1 MIDEYASVKLKKP
14 IPYCDIPVGSRG
26 VVVMVH
32 DASPPGYEVEF
43 MDDSGKTLRDT
54 KTGYFVFTLNEDAI
68 EPVE

>member
-1 MIDEYASVKLKKP
+1 
-14 IPYCDIPVGSRG
+14 
-26 VVVMVH
+26 MVH